1 MDYQIALSS
10 ELGVSPADFAAA
22 WNETAACRE
31 VATADL
37 VASTF
42 RHYDPSLLAA
52 AALTVLRDVSLG
64 VAGNALYD
72 LIKQALAGRGVR
84 RETEII
90 QVERP
95 DGTRLLIVR
104 IRG

>member
-1 MDYQIALSS
+1 MEYQIALSP
-10 ELGVSPADFAAA
+10 ELGVSPADFVAA
-22 WNETAACRE
+22 WNETAACRA
-31 VATADL
+31 VATAGL
-37 VASTF
+37 AESTS
-42 RHYDPSLLAA
+42 RHYDPSLVAA

-72 LIKQALAGRGVR
+72 LIKQTLAGRGVR
-84 RETEII
+84 RETAII

-104 IRG
+104 IRE